1 VIPNPVLTPEF
12 YRKLA
17 EPILHFALGDEKR
30 PVIISVGRLVASK
43 DFPALIRAFAQVRK
57 DIPSLLLILGEG
69 EQRPALERLIADLK
83 LGDDVALPG
92 YTTNPYTH
100 IARAKLFV
108 LSSAYE
114 AFGNVLVEALAA
126 GTPVV
131 ATDCSGPREILQ
143 NGRFG
148 ELVAVGDT
156 EALARAMVK
165 VLRAGGP
172 IPPSDYLEQF
182 QLESVVD
189 AYVRAMEV
197 AALDSSLDC
206 TEAKSVRVS

>member
-1 VIPNPVLTPEF
+1 M
-12 YRKLA
+12 
-17 EPILHFALGDEKR
+17 
-30 PVIISVGRLVASK
+30 
-43 DFPALIRAFAQVRK
+43 
-57 DIPSLLLILGEG
+57 
-69 EQRPALERLIADLK
+69 
-83 LGDDVALPG
+83 
-92 YTTNPYTH
+92 
-100 IARAKLFV
+100 
-108 LSSAYE
+108 
-114 AFGNVLVEALAA
+114 
-126 GTPVV
+126 
-131 ATDCSGPREILQ
+131 Q